1 MSDTPREP
9 DASLGGAAVAQG
21 ARAQETTH
29 DDETVPTAEEVVETL
44 RRQLQEMEGQGAE
57 KDKAREAAERRAADA
72 DRARQDA
79 EQRAR
84 QADQSA
90 RDSVVQSQRSTAE
103 AHLDAVLSA
112 LEAHNATMSS
122 HEATY
127 AAALAEGEFQN
138 AAKIQREMSLL
149 GGKITTLENGKA
161 ALEQR
166 VKETP
171 AEDTGRQQQQQQQQQ
186 SPYQQREAYIQ
197 RYTPKVQDW
206 LRGPNGERFFN
217 DPAFQRK
224 VMGAASYAENNRGID
239 NNSQEYIDFIETE
252 VGLRQPAQSADASR
266 QQQQPAAPRGRD
278 PDDRRMTTA
287 PAGGSTAGSVR
298 ANADGSTNVYLT
310 AEEKKLADYQG
321 TSHAEWARMKAE
333 SLRDNLIGPGARR

>member
-21 ARAQETTH
+21 ARAQETPR
-29 DDETVPTAEEVVETL
+29 DDESVPTAEEVVETL

-79 EQRAR
+79 EARAR

-90 RDSVVQSQRSTAE
+90 RDSAVQSQRSTAE
-103 AHLDAVLSA
+103 AQLDAVLNA

-171 AEDTGRQQQQQQQQQ
+171 AEDARQQQQQP
-186 SPYQQREAYIQ
+186 SPADRREAFIRGQ
-197 RYTPKVQDW
+197 PPKVQDW
-206 LRGPNGERFFN
+206 LRGTNGDRFFN
-217 DPAFQRK
+217 DRSFQSK
-224 VMGAASYAENNRGID
+224 VGAAAQAAQHLKGYAID
-239 NNSQEYIDFIETE
+239 SQDYLDYIEE
-252 VGLRQPAQSADASR
+252 QVGLREPTQSADASR
-266 QQQQPAAPRGRD
+266 QTPATAARGRTPD
-278 PDDRRMTTA
+278 DDRRMTAA
-287 PAGGSTAGSVR
+287 PAGGATAGSVR
-298 ANADGSTNVYLT
+298 RNPDGSTEVYLSR
-310 AEEKKLADYQG
+310 EEREMADRQG
-321 TSHAEWARMKAE
+321 VTHAEYARHK
-333 SLRDNLIGPGARR
+333 RDLMNEGQIGPQARR